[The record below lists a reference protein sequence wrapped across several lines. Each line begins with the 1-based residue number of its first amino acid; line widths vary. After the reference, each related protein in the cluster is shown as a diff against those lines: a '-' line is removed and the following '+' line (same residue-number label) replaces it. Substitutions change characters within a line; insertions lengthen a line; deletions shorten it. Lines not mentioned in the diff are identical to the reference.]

1 MEQALYQASIST
13 FEDLGLMFPIENSGD
28 SSLFGDNSARVG
40 VRFRGS
46 FSGEIVLEVDD
57 QMLPAIASNM
67 LGEEEPVEPEMMRDA
82 LGEMANVICGN
93 ALPAIAGKT
102 EVFRLDPPAVSD
114 RRPGHAK
121 ATANLL
127 FQEGKVNVYIYV
139 D

>member
-13 FEDLGLMFPIENSGD
+13 FEDLGLMFPMECPDD
-28 SSLFGDNSARVG
+28 SPLTNGESSRVG

-46 FSGEIVLEVDD
+46 FVGEIVLEVEDRL
-57 QMLPAIASNM
+57 LPTIASNM
-67 LGEEEPVEPEMMRDA
+67 LGEEGPVELEMMRDA

-102 EVFRLDPPAVSD
+102 EVFRLDSPAATD
-114 RRPGHAK
+114 RSLGQSKAK
-121 ATANLL
+121 ASLL
-127 FQEGKVNVYIYV
+127 FEEGKANVYIYV